1 MKTILS
7 SRRRHYVASVSI
19 FLLVVV
25 AVALIAGMAGC
36 TGDGGEVPPIYTLT
50 TNCTFGGAAILGID
64 VISEEPLGVHP
75 LGVYP
80 TEFTGASYGTA
91 SELEWDFSDGGVNTT
106 TMTPTHNYLFHQD
119 TPTDEDGL
127 RVDLKAVGFAGYSF
141 VEWAGDIETVADP
154 YSASTSMR
162 LNGDYQITAK
172 FEPNT
177 TQFPPGSGNLTGSYT
192 LAVNCTLGGMVILGF
207 DVISDEQNLPE
218 PAMALL
224 QSLSGTLVTVE

>member
-106 TMTPTHNYLFHQD
+106 TMTPTHNYLIHQE
-119 TPTDEDGL
+119 TPPNPSLD
-127 RVDLKAVGFAGYSF
+127 VDLKTIPWAGYSF
-141 VEWAGDIETVADP
+141 VAWTGDVATISDCT
-154 YSASTSMR
+154 STNTSII
-162 LNGDYQITAK
+162 LDGDYFITAN
-172 FEPNT
+172 FEANI
-177 TQFPPGSGNLTGSYT
+177 
-192 LAVNCTLGGMVILGF
+192 A
-207 DVISDEQNLPE
+207 
-218 PAMALL
+218 
-224 QSLSGTLVTVE
+224 